1 MKKLTAGIFTALLGL
16 VTVNAANAAIPS
28 TTYVDTKITTA
39 QTAAQKYADDQDA
52 VLKQAIETDYE
63 AADTALD
70 GKITTNANAISAVDT
85 FVAPDVAMTVGNA
98 NPTTVTAAIN
108 ALDARITEKT
118 SGIASEGTVNELT
131 EAVEGLKTTV
141 SGHTTDISGLETRM
155 DTAEGSIATLTG
167 SGEGSVAKAEAD
179 AIATANAYT
188 DQLKNGQV
196 KENTAAIAANAQAIT
211 NNATDT
217 TNALAL
223 KANTADLGALAAKN
237 TVATSDLDSTL
248 QDAVG
253 QVATNKSNIES
264 LNTTVG
270 TKAEQSALNATNA
283 EVAKKVDKEGHAAS
297 QVVITDSTGAIATAA
312 QIPNTQ
318 VSGLGDLATKS
329 TIADADV
336 AANAE
341 IAQSKIAGLEA
352 ALANTTPKVTAK
364 GEAGTYVL
372 TAIVSDSGAT
382 SYQWEQIERPT
393 TGGEG

>member
-39 QTAAQKYADDQDA
+39 QTAAEDYAEAQDA
-52 VLKQAIETDYE
+52 ALKTAIETDYK
-63 AADTALD
+63 AADAALKSAYETADAALD
-70 GKITTNANAISAVDT
+70 GRITTNANAISEMDT

-131 EAVEGLKTTV
+131 EAVQGLKTTV
-141 SGHTTDISGLETRM
+141 SDHTTDISGLEGRM
-155 DTAEGSIATLTG
+155 TAAEGSITTLTG

-179 AIATANAYT
+179 ANDYT
-188 DQLKNGQV
+188 DSEIAKLSAVYDAEGSAAAAEAAAKTYADGL
-196 KENTAAIAANAQAIT
+196 NTAATVAIG
-211 NNATDT
+211 
-217 TNALAL
+217 
-223 KANTADLGALAAKN
+223 ANTTAIESNASDIADLQDKDTELANSIA
-237 TVATSDLDSTL
+237 
-248 QDAVG
+248 
-253 QVATNKSNIES
+253 
-264 LNTTVG
+264 
-270 TKAEQSALNATNA
+270 TKADANETTQALGT
-283 EVAKKVDKEGHAAS
+283 KVDKAGHTAS
-297 QVVITDSTGAIATAA
+297 QVVITDPTGAIATAA
-312 QIPNTQ
+312 QISNTQ

-329 TIADADV
+329 TITDTDV
-336 AANAE
+336 ATNAA
-341 IAQSKIAGLEA
+341 IAQSKIAGLED

-372 TAIVSDSGAT
+372 TAIVSDTGAA
-382 SYQWEQIERPT
+382 SYQWEQISRPT